1 MLRKV
6 FDTWHIARP
15 TPSVDRFHR
24 EIRADYLNYHWSCL
38 FAHVETDAKGKR
50 RKTYRQA
57 DIRTPYEVLRAL
69 PEVASYLRLGV
80 TFAGLVREA
89 YAKTDLQ
96 AARDLQEAR
105 EARFVELR
113 SAA

>member
-1 MLRKV
+1 M
-6 FDTWHIARP
+6 
-15 TPSVDRFHR
+15 
-24 EIRADYLNYHWSCL
+24 
-38 FAHVETDAKGKR
+38 ETDAKRKR
-50 RKTYRQA
+50 CKMYRPA
-57 DIRTPYEVLRAL
+57 DIRMPYEALRAL
-69 PEVASYLRLGV
+69 PEVASYLRPGV
-80 TFAGLVREA
+80 TFAALVREA